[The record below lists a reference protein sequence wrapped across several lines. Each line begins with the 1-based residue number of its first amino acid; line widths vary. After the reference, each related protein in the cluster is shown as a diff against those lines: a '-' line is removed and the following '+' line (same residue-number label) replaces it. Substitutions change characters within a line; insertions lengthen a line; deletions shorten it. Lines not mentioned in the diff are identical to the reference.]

1 VQKMFCNQTLTDC
14 SFENAVSGLRRFR
27 YTSLN
32 ACTSEVTERASAP
45 SRSKLMHEPR
55 NEPFWNGSLWR
66 KPVAQPCARLKVVL
80 RAPFGPMNLCS

>member
-55 NEPFWNGSLWR
+55 NEPFWNGSLCR
-66 KPVAQPCARLKVVL
+66 ANRSLNLVPAL
-80 RAPFGPMNLCS
+80 RWSCGHRSVR